1 MANISLGAEVYTWFM
16 RETGKA
22 YDNMLGHMIEMV
34 EKAGFEGIEPMHFW
48 MGDLTD
54 PSKLADKLD
63 QHNVKL
69 AGIALVL
76 DWNNPEE
83 TDEATPA
90 QAVAQP
96 QPVQANKDVE
106 NSSPEA
112 SDTDD
117 DEESNRKRFVKKY
130 D

>member
-22 YDNMLGHMIEMV
+22 YDNKLGHMIEMC

-54 PSKLADKLD
+54 PAKLADKLS
-63 QHNVKL
+63 QHNVRL

-83 TDEATPA
+83 TDEAVSYTHLTLP
-90 QAVAQP
+90 
-96 QPVQANKDVE
+96 
-106 NSSPEA
+106 
-112 SDTDD
+112 T
-117 DEESNRKRFVKKY
+117 KRIV
-130 D
+130 